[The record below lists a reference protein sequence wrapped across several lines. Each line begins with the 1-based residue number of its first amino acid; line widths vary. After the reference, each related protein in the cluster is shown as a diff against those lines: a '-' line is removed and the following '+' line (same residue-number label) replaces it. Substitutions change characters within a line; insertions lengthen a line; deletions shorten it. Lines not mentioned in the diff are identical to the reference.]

1 MDTIKI
7 NKKNVLMIAHR
18 GLSGL
23 EAENTK
29 EAFILAGS
37 KSYYGIET
45 DVHVT
50 KDKKF
55 LVSHDDNILRL
66 TGVDLVIEEN
76 NYSDI
81 IKNKIYKFS
90 SKINELE
97 FPNLK
102 DYIEICKKYNKE
114 AILEIKNEIE
124 ELDVINIIKEI
135 ESINW
140 LNHTTIISFSMN
152 NLLNIRKHFK
162 NIKLQFLTGE
172 FNDEL
177 LNILVSNNLNLDFY
191 YKNITKEIID
201 KVHANNLIINCW
213 TVDDVSDAQKLIN
226 MGVDMITSN
235 ILE

>member
-23 EAENTK
+23 ETENTK

-50 KDKKF
+50 KDGKF
-55 LVSHDDNILRL
+55 IVFHDDNILRL

-140 LNHTTIISFSMN
+140 LNYTTIISFSMN

>member
-23 EAENTK
+23 ETENTK

-50 KDKKF
+50 KDGKF
-55 LVSHDDNILRL
+55 IVFHDDNILRL

>member
-50 KDKKF
+50 KDGKF
-55 LVSHDDNILRL
+55 IVFHDDNILRL

>member
-1 MDTIKI
+1 MLF
-7 NKKNVLMIAHR
+7 V
-18 GLSGL
+18 SS
-23 EAENTK
+23 
-29 EAFILAGS
+29 FIL
-37 KSYYGIET
+37 
-45 DVHVT
+45 
-50 KDKKF
+50 
-55 LVSHDDNILRL
+55 
-66 TGVDLVIEEN
+66 
-76 NYSDI
+76 SDTFTEL
-81 IKNKIYKFS
+81 YKFS